1 MCVFCFL
8 ARFMLVCVIFFFF
21 FSILISFPSH
31 LFFFVARGT
40 FTSESR
46 VITLLCCHLPRYRD
60 RVREAQIFSIKLAPG
75 FTLS

>member
-1 MCVFCFL
+1 
-8 ARFMLVCVIFFFF
+8 MLVCVIFIFFF
-21 FSILISFPSH
+21 FLFHINLFSLSS
-31 LFFFVARGT
+31 FFFVARGA